1 MSRNQRLALVGGAVV
16 VAVVAFVIV
25 QSSGSDSSSD
35 SKGSAATKTSTTNIA
50 LSGNE
55 VKSGPS
61 TITVTKG
68 DTVHIVVTSDKPNTI
83 HLHGYNIERQATPA
97 KPARFDF
104 KADMEGVFEI
114 ESHTWE
120 DAGFEPGVSKLQVRP
135 S

>member
-1 MSRNQRLALVGGAVV
+1 MSRNQRLALVVGAIV

-25 QSSGSDSSSD
+25 QSGGSDSNNDKSG
-35 SKGSAATKTSTTNIA
+35 GSTVARIA
-50 LSGNE
+50 LSGNK
-55 VKSGPS
+55 VQSGPS
-61 TITVTKG
+61 TITATKG

-83 HLHGYNIERQATPA
+83 HLHGYNIERQAAPG

-104 KADMEGVFEI
+104 KANVEGVFEI

-120 DAGFEPGVSKLQVRP
+120 DAGLEPGVSKLQVRP

>member
-1 MSRNQRLALVGGAVV
+1 MSRNQRLALVVGAIV

-25 QSSGSDSSSD
+25 QSGGSDSNNDRSG
-35 SKGSAATKTSTTNIA
+35 GSTVARIA
-50 LSGNE
+50 LSGN
-55 VKSGPS
+55 KMQSGPS
-61 TITVTKG
+61 TITATKG

-83 HLHGYNIERQATPA
+83 HLHGYNIERQAAPG

-104 KADMEGVFEI
+104 KANVEGVFEI

-120 DAGFEPGVSKLQVRP
+120 DAGLEPGVSKLQVRP

>member
-1 MSRNQRLALVGGAVV
+1 MSRNQRLGLVAAAIV

-25 QSSGSDSSSD
+25 QSGGDDKSDSP
-35 SKGSAATKTSTTNIA
+35 GVARIEIAGTK
-50 LSGNE
+50 
-55 VKSGPS
+55 VKSGPT

-68 DTVHIVVTSDKPNTI
+68 DKVQIVVSADKPNTI
-83 HLHGYNIERQATPA
+83 HLHGYDIEKEAGPN

-104 KADMEGVFEI
+104 TADAEGVFEI

-120 DAGFEPGVSKLQVRP
+120 DAGLEPQVAKLVVRP

>member
-1 MSRNQRLALVGGAVV
+1 MSRNQRLALVAGAIV

-25 QSSGSDSSSD
+25 QSGGSDSNNDKSG
-35 SKGSAATKTSTTNIA
+35 GSTVARIA
-50 LSGNE
+50 LSGNK
-55 VKSGPS
+55 VQSGPS
-61 TITVTKG
+61 TITATKG

-83 HLHGYNIERQATPA
+83 HLHGYNIERQAAPG

-104 KADMEGVFEI
+104 KANVEGVFEI

-120 DAGFEPGVSKLQVRP
+120 DAGLEPGVSKLQVRP

>member
-1 MSRNQRLALVGGAVV
+1 MSRNQRLALVTGAIV

-25 QSSGSDSSSD
+25 QSGGSDGNDGSGSD
-35 SKGSAATKTSTTNIA
+35 TKTSTTTIA
-50 LSGNE
+50 LAGNDVE
-55 VKSGPS
+55 SAPR
-61 TITVTKG
+61 TIAVTKG

-83 HLHGYNIERQATPA
+83 HLHGYNIERQAAPG

-104 KADMEGVFEI
+104 KADMEGVFEL

-120 DAGFEPGVSKLQVRP
+120 HAGLEAGISKLQVRP

>member
-1 MSRNQRLALVGGAVV
+1 MSRNQRLALVVGAIV
-16 VAVVAFVIV
+16 VAVVAFVIA
-25 QSSGSDSSSD
+25 QSGGDDKSDNS
-35 SKGSAATKTSTTNIA
+35 KTSTTNIVLA
-50 LSGNE
+50 GNK
-55 VKSGPS
+55 VKSGPD

-83 HLHGYNIERQATPA
+83 HLHGYNIEREAAPG

-104 KADMEGVFEI
+104 TADTEGVFEI

-120 DAGFEPGVSKLQVRP
+120 DAGLEAGVSKLQVRP

>member
-1 MSRNQRLALVGGAVV
+1 MSRNQRLALVVGAIV

-25 QSSGSDSSSD
+25 QSGGSDSSNNDKSG
-35 SKGSAATKTSTTNIA
+35 GSTVARIA
-50 LSGNE
+50 LSGTK
-55 VKSGPS
+55 VQSGPS
-61 TITVTKG
+61 TITTTKG

-83 HLHGYNIERQATPA
+83 HLHGYNIERQAAPG

-104 KADMEGVFEI
+104 KATMEGVFEI

-120 DAGFEPGVSKLQVRP
+120 DAGFAAGVSKLQVRP

>member
-1 MSRNQRLALVGGAVV
+1 MSRNQRLALVVGAIV

-25 QSSGSDSSSD
+25 QSGGSDS
-35 SKGSAATKTSTTNIA
+35 GPKTSTTNIV
-50 LSGNE
+50 LSGNK

-61 TITVTKG
+61 TISVTKG

-83 HLHGYNIERQATPA
+83 HLHGYNIERQAAPGKA
-97 KPARFDF
+97 ARFDF
-104 KADMEGVFEI
+104 KANMEGVFEI

-120 DAGFEPGVSKLQVRP
+120 DAGLEPGVSKLQVRP